1 LTGITRFEILD
12 EKINRK
18 LYREFVVNYDNFESD
33 LVKKEEEIN
42 SHSLMGKAKT
52 FFNKNGLL
60 LNWKEFDKLG
70 LDQKINTLAMISPV
84 TNEEKQKI
92 LETITLNE
100 KIKTLEKIIDFYLHE
115 VGFKNQTIQ

>member
-1 LTGITRFEILD
+1 
-12 EKINRK
+12 
-18 LYREFVVNYDNFESD
+18 
-33 LVKKEEEIN
+33 
-42 SHSLMGKAKT
+42 
-52 FFNKNGLL
+52 
-60 LNWKEFDKLG
+60 
-70 LDQKINTLAMISPV
+70 MISPV